1 MKSLSP
7 RELQIVA
14 LLANGISTKQVVFQL
29 KISRRTVM
37 NYLSSARKKLL
48 AETREHMIAIAVSR
62 GMIVVDKIESE

>member
-1 MKSLSP
+1 MKPLSP

-37 NYLSSARKKLL
+37 NYLASARKKLL

-62 GMIVVDKIESE
+62 GMISIETVEGE